1 MNVCG
6 IDVSKDTLEIVIRKN
21 DRSQKSKTFENSPE
35 GHVKLIH
42 FLMKKKTELVC
53 LEATGSYHLDV
64 AILIAQTQTLKIMVI
79 NPKAA
84 NNFAKAMMQRTKTDA
99 TDAEMLAQYA
109 QRMEFVA
116 WQVPAIEVL
125 SLRVCGRWL
134 EASSKELT
142 RLKNQCHAFE
152 MTQTTPDFIIKSV
165 KDRIAILEQEIVSIE
180 KEAIDIINKNNELKE
195 KYTLLTSV
203 TGIGDK
209 TAVKLLGEVMVLAPD
224 MTAKQ
229 WVAHAGL
236 FPQIIQSGSSINKKT
251 RIGKAGNRYIR
262 GALYMSALVAAYRN
276 EHVSGFYQHLVNDN
290 GLKKIQALCAVMRKL
305 LLSIHAMFRTG
316 KPFNGTHFYKLE
328 VA

>member
-1 MNVCG
+1 MNICG

-21 DRSQKSKTFENSPE
+21 NRSQKSKTFENSPE

-42 FLMKKKTELVC
+42 FLIQKKTELIC
-53 LEATGSYHLDV
+53 LEATGSYHLDI
-64 AILIAQTQTLKIMVI
+64 AILISEVDALKIMVI

-84 NNFAKAMMQRTKTDA
+84 SNFAKAMMQRTKTDA

-109 QRMEFVA
+109 DRMDFVE
-116 WQVPAIEVL
+116 WQAPLSEVL
-125 SLRVCGRWL
+125 SLRTCSRWL

-142 RLKNQCHAFE
+142 RLKNQLHAFE

-165 KDRIAILEQEIVSIE
+165 KERIERLMQEIVNLE
-180 KEAIDIINKNNELKE
+180 KEAFDIINKNEELKE
-195 KYTLLTSV
+195 KCELIISV
-203 TGIGDK
+203 KGIAYK
-209 TAVKLLGEVMVLAPD
+209 TAIKILGETLVLSPD

-262 GALYMSALVAAYRN
+262 AALYMPALVAA
-276 EHVSGFYQHLVNDN
+276 HHDPHISAFYQHLINDN

-305 LLSIHAMFRTG
+305 LLSIHAMFRTK
-316 KPFNGTHFYKLE
+316 KPFNGKYFYTLKD
-328 VA
+328 A